1 MLEASS
7 TGPFFAGPG
16 EVLRFDDP
24 AGPPTVI
31 ADCLTVPSSMTLNK
45 KTGTL
50 YVTQVD
56 GSLISI
62 PFTN

>member
-1 MLEASS
+1 
-7 TGPFFAGPG
+7 
-16 EVLRFDDP
+16 LRFDDP

-31 ADCLTVPSSMTLNK
+31 ADCLTVPSSMTLDK